1 MKLANGIFSLIA
13 FGLSFSSGA
22 HAGSFLLKGKNNWL
36 TVASTKDLDVA
47 IGIARS
53 LNNSAQVV
61 SSQSGYYAVIM
72 GPYAAKTIDAVKKL
86 DDSIYE
92 LPKDA
97 LLSDGARY
105 VETVWKSPSHATIL
119 SSYGIDSPLQ
129 LSSGDVSVT
138 FKLEKVAEDQYSSV
152 LSGEE
157 KNGPKFTFTVDKAGE
172 SVPSSAEAAFIK
184 LDAASTIPQLVF
196 TRFSGGAHCCTKTW
210 IAMKPDGAAG
220 WSLIE
225 GDTLDGGG
233 YWFEDVDGD
242 GGQELLSVDNRFLYA
257 FDSYAGS
264 FAPIQISK
272 FRYGKVEDV
281 TEEPAMQSRL
291 KQDLAGIEFAA
302 KINPEMWKSNGFLA
316 GWVASKMR
324 LGQGTDAWQVVTE
337 NMASVT
343 GFGPQ
348 KCTTGQKYED
358 CPIDNLKEI
367 PVLKALADFLKENG
381 YGPLPD
387 AAEALLH

>member
-1 MKLANGIFSLIA
+1 MSKIFLGLVLGVAAFWSEAALAESLKL
-13 FGLSFSSGA
+13 SG
-22 HAGSFLLKGKNNWL
+22 KKNWL
-36 TVASTKDLDVA
+36 TVASTKDIDVA

-53 LNNSAQVV
+53 LNNNAQVV

-72 GPYAAKTIDAVKKL
+72 GPYAAKSIAAVKKL
-86 DDSIYE
+86 DSSIYE

-105 VETVWKSPSHATIL
+105 LESVWKSPSQ
-119 SSYGIDSPLQ
+119 SSTMSTYEIDKPLR
-129 LSSGDVSVT
+129 LSSGDVSAT
-138 FKLEKVAEDQYSSV
+138 FKLEKVGEDQYATV

-157 KNGPKFTFTVDKAGE
+157 KNGLKFSFSIGKEGE
-172 SVPSSAEAAFIK
+172 YVPLGAEAAFIK
-184 LDAASTIPQLVF
+184 LDAASTAPQLVLK
-196 TRFSGGAHCCTKTW
+196 RYSGGAHCCTMTW
-210 IAMKPDGAAG
+210 IATKPDGAAG
-220 WSLIE
+220 WSLLE
-225 GDTLDGGG
+225 GENLDGGG

-264 FAPIQISK
+264 FAPIHISK
-272 FRYGKVEDV
+272 FRYGKIEDV
-281 TEEPAMQSRL
+281 TEESAMQARL
-291 KQDLAGIEFAA
+291 KQDLAGIEYAA
-302 KINPEMWKSNGFLA
+302 KIDPGMWKLNGFLA

-324 LGQGTDAWQVVTE
+324 LGQGTDAWQVETE
-337 NMASVT
+337 NMASDT

-348 KCTTGQKYED
+348 ECTTGQKFED